1 MENVVTKVL
10 MLVTGKD
17 ESKVQELKVNRYKLR
32 LANFRCYK
40 KLVAAFSEK
49 CFKLSDVSSQKLN
62 LLMFSN
68 NVLLLP
74 IFVLKNRVI
83 CEYAG
88 CKWEDAVLISK
99 NISVLL
105 K

>member
-10 MLVTGKD
+10 MRATGND

-32 LANFRCYK
+32 LENFRCYK
-40 KLVAAFSEK
+40 KLVTAFSEK

-62 LLMFSN
+62 LLMFSKSA
-68 NVLLLP
+68 LLLP
-74 IFVLKNRVI
+74 VFILINRAI

-88 CKWEDAVLISK
+88 CKWKMLSLIQRTYQFY
-99 NISVLL
+99 
-105 K
+105 